1 MFTPKITN
9 PIKNNVPATE
19 IMLNDRLITNNEL
32 KDFFINIP
40 KRLDIIELA
49 DDVSDNLD
57 ALALTSDVD
66 ECKSNISELQE
77 DIKTI
82 SDSVESLQNLMGE
95 KLISG
100 TVQYNVKQLWDVVFG
115 TEGLIE
121 YITDV
126 QDDYLD
132 TKNNVIPEI
141 QSAIE
146 SIKDELKSLN
156 EFKDSI
162 DKRVLAVE
170 NKITN
175 IDVITAQNNLLSAQ
189 IEQIRSE
196 CNNTLASYNSRLLAI
211 EERIGL
217 V

>member
-19 IMLNDRLITNNEL
+19 IQLNDRLITNNEL

-66 ECKSNISELQE
+66 ECKSNISELQD

-156 EFKDSI
+156 EFKESI
-162 DKRVLAVE
+162 GEDNA
-170 NKITN
+170 N
-175 IDVITAQNNLLSAQ
+175 
-189 IEQIRSE
+189 
-196 CNNTLASYNSRLLAI
+196 C
-211 EERIGL
+211 
-217 V
+217 